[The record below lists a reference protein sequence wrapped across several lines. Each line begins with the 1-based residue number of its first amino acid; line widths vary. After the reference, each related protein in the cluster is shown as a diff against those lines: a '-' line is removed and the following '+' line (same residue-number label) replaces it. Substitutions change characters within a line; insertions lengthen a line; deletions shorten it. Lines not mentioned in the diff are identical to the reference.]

1 MAFHA
6 LSNRPEQ
13 SADGA
18 LPLSF
23 AQGQRDES
31 PLQPMIGKGMPA
43 ERGSPLEWRRVREQ
57 LRDADGLKFSK
68 KPRAVR
74 LACFLT
80 LVTVCRHSL
89 M

>member
-1 MAFHA
+1 
-6 LSNRPEQ
+6 
-13 SADGA
+13 
-18 LPLSF
+18 
-23 AQGQRDES
+23 
-31 PLQPMIGKGMPA
+31 MIGKGMPA